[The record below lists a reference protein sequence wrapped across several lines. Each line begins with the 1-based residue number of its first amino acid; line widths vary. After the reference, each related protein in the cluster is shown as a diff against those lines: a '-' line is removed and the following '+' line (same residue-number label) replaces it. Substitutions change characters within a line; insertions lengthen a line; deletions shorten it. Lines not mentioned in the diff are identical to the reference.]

1 MDTVAEFKISKR
13 KLKGLL
19 QDAEKSA
26 AVIHLV
32 YVSDKDPGIERV
44 KRGKNFV
51 YIKNGEK
58 VTDKKELSRI
68 KQLVI
73 PPAWE
78 KVWICSLTNGHLQA
92 TGIDAEGRK
101 QYLYHRAGS
110 DFRNQTK
117 FYQLLAFGKKLPSI
131 REQLEK
137 DLAKPGLPLIKLL
150 AAVVMIMQQTS
161 IRVGNSMYEKL
172 YGSFGLTTLKDKHV
186 KVNGNSVKFCFKG
199 KKGVYHEV
207 DLKSARLARIIKQCK
222 DIPGKE
228 LFQYYDVEGEK
239 RSLDSGMV
247 NEYIRNICC
256 DNFTTKD
263 FRTWT
268 GTVYTIEALKEL
280 GCCETDA
287 EAKKKIMQA
296 LDIVAKRLG
305 NTRTVCKK
313 YYVHPVILEMFT
325 NKQLDALFQNEKD
338 KNFEKLSEA
347 ENILMK
353 ILESE

>member
-92 TGIDAEGRK
+92 TGIDAKGRK
-101 QYLYHRAGS
+101 QYLYHRAWS

-325 NKQLDALFQNEKD
+325 NK
-338 KNFEKLSEA
+338 
-347 ENILMK
+347 
-353 ILESE
+353 

>member
-1 MDTVAEFKISKR
+1 
-13 KLKGLL
+13 
-19 QDAEKSA
+19 
-26 AVIHLV
+26 
-32 YVSDKDPGIERV
+32 
-44 KRGKNFV
+44 
-51 YIKNGEK
+51 
-58 VTDKKELSRI
+58 
-68 KQLVI
+68 
-73 PPAWE
+73 
-78 KVWICSLTNGHLQA
+78 
-92 TGIDAEGRK
+92 
-101 QYLYHRAGS
+101 
-110 DFRNQTK
+110 
-117 FYQLLAFGKKLPSI
+117 
-131 REQLEK
+131 
-137 DLAKPGLPLIKLL
+137 
-150 AAVVMIMQQTS
+150 
-161 IRVGNSMYEKL
+161 
-172 YGSFGLTTLKDKHV
+172 
-186 KVNGNSVKFCFKG
+186 
-199 KKGVYHEV
+199 
-207 DLKSARLARIIKQCK
+207 
-222 DIPGKE
+222 
-228 LFQYYDVEGEK
+228 VEGEK

-338 KNFEKLSEA
+338 ENFEKLSEA

>member
-92 TGIDAEGRK
+92 TGIDAKGRK
-101 QYLYHRAGS
+101 QYLYHRAWS

-137 DLAKPGLPLIKLL
+137 DLAKPGLPLEKLL

-338 KNFEKLSEA
+338 ENFEKLSEA

>member
-92 TGIDAEGRK
+92 TGIDAKGRK
-101 QYLYHRAGS
+101 QYLYHRAWS